1 MARHTII
8 QINSEVNIVTGETP
22 IIYVNKIPYYVLNDN
37 LLTAIKNQI
46 NASVQGASAYEVVG
60 YIDNGKVSINDKKA
74 TVTFDIYDYR
84 KYMWEDL

>member
-22 IIYVNKIPYYVLNDN
+22 IIYINKMPYYVLNDN

-46 NASVQGASAYEVVG
+46 SASIQGASAYEVVG